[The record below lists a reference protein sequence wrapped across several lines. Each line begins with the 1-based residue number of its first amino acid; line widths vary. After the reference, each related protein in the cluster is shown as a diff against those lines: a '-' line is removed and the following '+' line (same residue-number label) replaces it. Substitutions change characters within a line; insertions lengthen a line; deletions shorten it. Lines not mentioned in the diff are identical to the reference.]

1 MATRPGT
8 SVKIRSATESLV
20 RRSRRAS
27 TRSSCSPIS
36 GWAVIHGRSMLFG
49 ILASRTSVTAV
60 AVAVRGP
67 GSKTD
72 SSPNWSEGPITA
84 STFSRPSGARRDS
97 LILPERTT

>member
-1 MATRPGT
+1 M
-8 SVKIRSATESLV
+8 KIRSATESFV

-36 GWAVIHGRSMLFG
+36 GCASIQGRSIDCG
-49 ILASRTSVTAV
+49 IRASFTSVTAV

-67 GSKTD
+67 GSNTE

-97 LILPERTT
+97 LILPVMTM